1 MTGFSCSS
9 LSLQAALEAA
19 TLLLRTRVLSSTT
32 STGNFS
38 AQLLPF
44 IITVLIFVPSHYHIA
59 FCRSRIDLLQRE
71 VSDLNAK
78 LIAAA
83 SRGVDSAAEW
93 APYFQAAQRDHA
105 QKLQV
110 CGIGVIDYGTVAEV
124 ALVGAE
130 CDACRRF
137 AASSRSQRSRARA
150 VGARNRCSIGARKG
164 ALTIVLIWISFMRQ
178 LSKY

>member
-9 LSLQAALEAA
+9 LSLPAAPEAA
-19 TLLLRTRVLSSTT
+19 TLLLRTRVLSWTT
-32 STGNFS
+32 FTGNFS
-38 AQLLPF
+38 AQLHHHDF
-44 IITVLIFVPSHYHIA
+44 D
-59 FCRSRIDLLQRE
+59 FCTISSPHCVRRSRIDLLQRE

-83 SRGVDSAAEW
+83 SRGDDSAAEW

-110 CGIGVIDYGTVAEV
+110 CGIGVIEYGTGAEV
-124 ALVGAE
+124 ASTGAE

-137 AASSRSQRSRARA
+137 AASPRSQGSRARA
-150 VGARNRCSIGARKG
+150 VGARNRRSISARKG
-164 ALTIVLIWISFMRQ
+164 IL
-178 LSKY
+178 